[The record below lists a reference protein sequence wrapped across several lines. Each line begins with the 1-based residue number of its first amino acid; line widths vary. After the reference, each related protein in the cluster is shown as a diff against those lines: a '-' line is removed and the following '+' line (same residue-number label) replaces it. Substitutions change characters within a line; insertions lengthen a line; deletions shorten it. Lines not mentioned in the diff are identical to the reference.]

1 MNPTVPAVLAE
12 LAGLCM
18 RNAMPDV
25 HPADRASSLGLSA
38 ALLGVAAEVWDGMAA
53 RLVAE
58 NRAIRPLLARAGEAG
73 LDFSELV
80 VGSDDDLRLSSLQAA
95 NNALRAALIELQ
107 TAAEAKGARDLE
119 AAVWA
124 ELLASTERRKLASS
138 PV

>member
-80 VGSDDDLRLSSLQAA
+80 VGSDDDLRLSSLQTA
-95 NNALRAALIELQ
+95 NNALRAALIDLQ